1 MYLIQERRSR
11 GVTNRR
17 HAQTR
22 SVEGRPG
29 FEIVTEHPE
38 EYMIVFE
45 AIPEGDAGEEYLEIA
60 AEMNE
65 LVEKQDGFVEI
76 DRARSVYHEGR
87 LFSVSRWE
95 SEEAID
101 NWYENN
107 SHQAAQKMGRE
118 RLFKSFRISRVKVLK
133 TMTMNWPAPVGMES

>member
-1 MYLIQERRSR
+1 
-11 GVTNRR
+11 VTNRHHTQAR
-17 HAQTR
+17 Q
-22 SVEGRPG
+22 VEGRPG
-29 FEIVTEHPE
+29 FEVVTGYPE
-38 EYMIVFE
+38 EYMIIFE
-45 AIPEGDAGEEYLEIA
+45 AIPEGDAGEEYLDIA

-65 LVEKQDGFVEI
+65 LVEKQDGFIEI

-101 NWYENN
+101 AWYENN

-133 TMTMNWPAPVGMES
+133 SMRMNWPPPAEAKA

>member
-1 MYLIQERRSR
+1 MTVRRSTERR
-11 GVTNRR
+11 
-17 HAQTR
+17 QIK
-22 SVEGRPG
+22 ERPG
-29 FEIVTEHPE
+29 FEVVAEHPE

-45 AIPEGDAGEEYLEIA
+45 MIPEGTAGEEYLEIA

-65 LVEKQDGFVEI
+65 LVEKQDGFIEI

-101 NWYENN
+101 AWYENN

-133 TMTMNWPAPVGMES
+133 TMQMNWPAPAEVKS

>member
-1 MYLIQERRSR
+1 M
-11 GVTNRR
+11 TNRC